1 MFRCVCAKFNFSV
14 FETRKFVS
22 RPRLPKH
29 HICGVAMVARAK
41 MISVDLCRIK
51 LKGGFS
57 SLQIR
62 EFCFKLLSVGI
73 DQGFSCRGTKVRGF
87 AMQLQLLF
95 IV

>member
-1 MFRCVCAKFNFSV
+1 
-14 FETRKFVS
+14 
-22 RPRLPKH
+22 
-29 HICGVAMVARAK
+29 

-62 EFCFKLLSVGI
+62 EFCFKLLSVGV

>member
-1 MFRCVCAKFNFSV
+1 MFALSLIFLFSKLENSYHV
-14 FETRKFVS
+14 
-22 RPRLPKH
+22 LGCQKH

-51 LKGGFS
+51 LKGGLS